1 LLLGTIIGLGISISI
16 AILLNILLTHFVSK
30 RATYFFATTFVAA
43 QTANIA
49 LLLEQTDTFPSPRQL
64 WDSSTIISD
73 NSEYGH
79 LLNSLVGYEATPS
92 MSYLLVFF
100 FALIVPNLIAFFSS
114 KKRFSDEI
122 QEVAQ

>member
-1 LLLGTIIGLGISISI
+1 M
-16 AILLNILLTHFVSK
+16 
-30 RATYFFATTFVAA
+30 AA